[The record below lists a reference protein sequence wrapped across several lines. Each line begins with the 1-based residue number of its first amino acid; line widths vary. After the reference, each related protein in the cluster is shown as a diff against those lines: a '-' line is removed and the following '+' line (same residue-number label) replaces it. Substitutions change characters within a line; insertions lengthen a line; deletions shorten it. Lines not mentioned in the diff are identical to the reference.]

1 MRALVTGGGGF
12 LGLAVVRRL
21 RERGD
26 EVRSFSR
33 SRYPVL
39 EALGVEQFQGDLAD
53 AEAVERA
60 AAGCDVVLHVA
71 AKAGV
76 WGPYQEFF
84 RANVEGTRNVLAA
97 CRRQG
102 VRRLVHTS
110 TPSVVFA
117 GRDLE
122 GVDESVPYADHFHAA
137 YPETKR
143 IAEEEVLKQNGES
156 LATVALRPHLIW
168 GPGDPHL
175 VPRLLAR
182 ARAGRLRVVGP
193 GTNRVDS
200 VFVENAA
207 DAHVLAA
214 DRLAPGSPLAG
225 RAYFVSNGEPMV
237 LWDFINSILA
247 TAGLP
252 PVKKRVPAGLA
263 YAAGW
268 LFETL
273 HRALRLS
280 GEPRMTRF
288 VARELATAHW
298 FDLTAA
304 RRDLGYQ
311 PRVSTEEGLKRLA
324 DWFRETGTAG
334 AAK

>member
-12 LGLAVVRRL
+12 LGLAVARRL

-26 EVRSFSR
+26 EVRNFSR
-33 SRYPVL
+33 GRYPVL
-39 EALGVEQFQGDLAD
+39 EALGIEQHQGDLAD
-53 AEAVERA
+53 ADAVARAVE
-60 AAGCDVVLHVA
+60 GCDLVLHVA

-84 RANVEGTRNVLAA
+84 RTNVEGTRNVLAA
-97 CRRQG
+97 CQRYG
-102 VRRLVHTS
+102 VNRLIHTS
-110 TPSVVFA
+110 SPSVVFA
-117 GRDLE
+117 GQNME
-122 GVDESVPYADHFHAA
+122 GADESVPYAERFHAA
-137 YPETKR
+137 YPQTKR
-143 IAEEEVLKQNGES
+143 IAEKDVLQANGPE

-182 ARAGRLRVVGP
+182 ARAGKLRIVGP
-193 GTNRVDS
+193 GTNRVDT
-200 VFVENAA
+200 VFVDNAA

-225 RAYFVSNGEPMV
+225 RAYFISNGEPLV
-237 LWDFINSILA
+237 LWDLINRILA
-247 TAGLP
+247 AAGLS
-252 PVKKRVPAGLA
+252 PVTKRVPFGFAH
-263 YAAGW
+263 AAGW
-268 LFETL
+268 FFEMA
-273 HRALRLS
+273 HRTLRLS

-298 FDLTAA
+298 FDIGAA

-311 PRVSTEEGLKRLA
+311 PRVSIDEGLKRLA
-324 DWFRETGTAG
+324 DWFRETGTG
-334 AAK
+334 G